1 MASIKTTFCIFSLA
15 LCGIASAAEAKLS
28 LKQVAKRNYECD
40 GGQMVRAIYYSL
52 SDNSLSFVRLK
63 MGDQTKTLPQ
73 VESGS
78 GARYTDLQQV
88 EWWIKG
94 EAATLSM
101 DVNNANAPKKEC
113 KSVEE

>member
-1 MASIKTTFCIFSLA
+1 MASLKTALLIISAATFGFA
-15 LCGIASAAEAKLS
+15 PMAEAKLS

-40 GGQMVRAIYYSL
+40 GGQMVAAIYYSL